1 MPGTVLG
8 FSQKISSIFCTL
20 LQSREDSPL
29 SINGE
34 TEALNGK
41 ITCPSPCVWEW
52 DQVCWLRVFGSSHYI
67 IFPWRESDIFL
78 WFTENKKEH
87 KNKQI
92 WRGEEGSC
100 RCFCHFL
107 CVLITQNQ
115 TSQALG
121 SKSEAKRGSRGG
133 KGSRNTS
140 EVRCSRKP
148 AGKKERTLLNS

>member
-1 MPGTVLG
+1 MPESMHLG
-8 FSQKISSIFCTL
+8 VRPGLLTLCLRFFSLYYFSPGKKAISFSDSQRIRRNIKISRF
-20 LQSREDSPL
+20 EEE
-29 SINGE
+29 G
-34 TEALNGK
+34 
-41 ITCPSPCVWEW
+41 
-52 DQVCWLRVFGSSHYI
+52 
-67 IFPWRESDIFL
+67 
-78 WFTENKKEH
+78 
-87 KNKQI
+87 
-92 WRGEEGSC
+92 EGSC